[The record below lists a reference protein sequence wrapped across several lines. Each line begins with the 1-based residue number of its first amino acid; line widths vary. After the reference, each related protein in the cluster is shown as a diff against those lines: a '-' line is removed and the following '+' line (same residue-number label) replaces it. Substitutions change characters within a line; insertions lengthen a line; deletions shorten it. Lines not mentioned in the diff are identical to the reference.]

1 MECVCEPCV
10 WRLLCAH
17 AAGGSVVAGGLGDYG
32 SEESEDEEPPSAR
45 ASESSDTD
53 EEELHLRIQEK
64 QDAFRRK
71 ERELQALL
79 ERQAQEAAIARGEAT
94 ARGRNMAK
102 YDPPPQKTH
111 KIFIVWCDVPLS
123 EVTVVTCVSSL
134 PHRNGIGQSE
144 QREG

>member
-1 MECVCEPCV
+1 MCESCV
-10 WRLLCAH
+10 WRPLCAH
-17 AAGGSVVAGGLGDYG
+17 AARGSVAAGGLGDYG

-71 ERELQALL
+71 ERELQAQL

-94 ARGRNMAK
+94 APGHHTDK
-102 YDPPPQKTH
+102 YDPEKLTRY
-111 KIFIVWCDVPLS
+111 S
-123 EVTVVTCVSSL
+123 
-134 PHRNGIGQSE
+134 
-144 QREG
+144 